1 MKIIFAG
8 GGTAGHV
15 NPALAIANDIKK
27 RDPGCQIAF
36 SGGKGG
42 IEEQLVA
49 RAGYPIYTFPLTGLS
64 RSLSPAGLK
73 QNFGAIKNTFSA
85 VSAAKKIIRE
95 QQPDIVI
102 GTGGYAC
109 FPMVYAAQAC
119 GVKTAVLE
127 VNATPGVALKQLSRR
142 ADCVMIS
149 FESTA
154 DFVKGA
160 KRIVYTGSP
169 VRQELI
175 DAAGKPAAPLFDN
188 GKPTV
193 LCFWGSVG
201 ALYMN
206 KKMEDF
212 IALLAKDGSF
222 NLLQA
227 AGKSN
232 FQWMPGEIEAKGV
245 DLKTCE
251 NVRLVEY
258 IYDMAGAM
266 NGADLVIC
274 RAGASTMAEVCA
286 CGKPA
291 LIVPSPYVADNH
303 QEKNARALERA
314 GAAVVALEKEVDGK
328 ALFEQVKAMLADC
341 EGLAAMRD
349 NARKMASLDALDRIY
364 AAICETV
371 GKA

>member
-15 NPALAIANDIKK
+15 NPALAIANDIRKK
-27 RDPGCQIAF
+27 DPTCQIAF

-64 RSLSPAGLK
+64 RSLSPSGIK
-73 QNFGAIKNTFSA
+73 KNIGAIKNTFAA

-95 QQPDIVI
+95 QKPDIVI

-119 GVKTAVLE
+119 GVRTAVLE
-127 VNATPGVALKQLSRR
+127 VNATPGVALKQLSKR

-154 DFVKGA
+154 AYVKGA
-160 KRIVYTGSP
+160 KKIVYTGSP

-175 DAAGKPAAPLFDN
+175 DAAGKEKTALFDN

-245 DLKTCE
+245 DLANTE

-291 LIVPSPYVADNH
+291 IIVPSPYVADNH

-314 GAAVVALEKEVDGK
+314 GAAIVALEQEVDGA
-328 ALFEQVKAMLADC
+328 ALFEQAKALLADRQKLDKMAQNAR
-341 EGLAAMRD
+341 GLA
-349 NARKMASLDALDRIY
+349 NYDALDRIY
-364 AAICETV
+364 DAIVETIS
-371 GKA
+371 

>member
-15 NPALAIANDIKK
+15 NPALAIANYMKK
-27 RDPGCQIAF
+27 KDPGCQIAF

-49 RAGYPIYTFPLTGLS
+49 RAGYPIYTFPLSGLS

-73 QNFGAIKNTFSA
+73 KNVGAIKNTFSA
-85 VSAAKKIIRE
+85 ISAAKKIICE
-95 QQPDIVI
+95 QKPDIVV
-102 GTGGYAC
+102 GTGGYAS

-127 VNATPGVALKQLSRR
+127 VNATPGVALKQLSKK

-149 FESTA
+149 FEATRS
-154 DFVKGA
+154 FFPGHKHV
-160 KRIVYTGSP
+160 VYTGSP

-175 DAAGKPAAPLFDN
+175 DAMGKDTTPLFDN

-201 ALYMN
+201 AMYMN
-206 KKMEDF
+206 RKMEDF
-212 IALLAKDGSF
+212 IALLAQDGSF
-222 NLLQA
+222 NLMQA

-232 FQWMPGEIEAKGV
+232 FQWMPGEIKAKGV
-245 DLKTCE
+245 DLESCE

-266 NGADLVIC
+266 NGCDLVIC

-291 LIVPSPYVADNH
+291 IIVPSPYVADNH
-303 QEKNARALERA
+303 QEKNARTLERA
-314 GAAVVALEKEVDGK
+314 GAALVELEPETDGK
-328 ALFEQVKAMLADC
+328 ALFEQAKKLLADR
-341 EGLAAMRD
+341 EMLDKMSQ
-349 NARKMASLDALDRIY
+349 NARKLAIYDALDRIY
-364 AAICETV
+364 AAIAETI
-371 GKA
+371 G

>member
-15 NPALAIANDIKK
+15 NPALAIANYMKK
-27 RDPGCQIAF
+27 NTPGIEIAF

-64 RSLSPAGLK
+64 RSLSPAGIK
-73 QNFGAIKNTFSA
+73 KNIGAIKNTLSA

-95 QQPDIVI
+95 QKPDIVV

-119 GVKTAVLE
+119 GVRTAMLE
-127 VNATPGVALKQLSRR
+127 VNATPGVALKQLARK

-149 FESTA
+149 FESTRS
-154 DFVKGA
+154 FFEGA
-160 KRIVYTGSP
+160 KRVVYTGSP

-175 DAAGKPAAPLFDN
+175 DGIGKQTTPLFDN

-206 KKMEDF
+206 KKMEDY

-227 AGKSN
+227 AGKAN

-245 DLKTCE
+245 DLSATE

-274 RAGASTMAEVCA
+274 RAGASTLAEVCA
-286 CGKPA
+286 CGKPSI
-291 LIVPSPYVADNH
+291 IVPSPYVADNH
-303 QEKNARALERA
+303 QEKNARTLERA
-314 GAAVVALEKEVDGK
+314 GAAIVALEQEDDGAALFARTK
-328 ALFEQVKAMLADC
+328 ALLADPAK
-341 EGLAAMRD
+341 LA
-349 NARKMASLDALDRIY
+349 KMAENAKKLANYDALDRIC
-364 AAICETV
+364 AAINETI
-371 GKA
+371 G

>member
-15 NPALAIANDIKK
+15 NPALAIANYMKK
-27 RDPGCQIAF
+27 NHPGCQIAF

-64 RSLSPAGLK
+64 RSLSPAGIK
-73 QNFGAIKNTFSA
+73 KNVGAIKNTLSA

-95 QQPDIVI
+95 QKPDIVV

-119 GVKTAVLE
+119 GVKTAMLE
-127 VNATPGVALKQLSRR
+127 VNATPGVALKQLSKK

-149 FESTA
+149 FESTESY
-154 DFVKGA
+154 VKGA

-175 DAAGKPAAPLFDN
+175 DGVGKQSAPLFDN

-212 IALLAKDGSF
+212 IALLAQDGSF

-245 DLKTCE
+245 DLENCE

-274 RAGASTMAEVCA
+274 RAGASTLAEVCA
-286 CGKPA
+286 CGKPSI
-291 LIVPSPYVADNH
+291 IVPSPYVADNH

-314 GAAVVALEKEVDGK
+314 GAAMVALEPELDGA
-328 ALFEQVKAMLADC
+328 ALFAQAKELLADRAK
-341 EGLAAMRD
+341 LDKMAV
-349 NARKMASLDALDRIY
+349 NARKLANYDALDRIY
-364 AAICETV
+364 AAIVETV
-371 GKA
+371 G